1 MREDAVR
8 GDAIRLPRMDLL
20 APFRT
25 ARALALTVGDLATG
39 VSRSSFRDAWLAEL
53 AAIPALTTG
62 AAPWLL
68 RTFLGETLESAA
80 RKHARERPHGTA
92 FLHEDTRW
100 TWADLDRRTSAVA
113 WTLERAGAAR
123 GDVIALLGP
132 NAPDYFGWVLGATRA
147 GVTAALVN
155 THLEGRPLHHAIT
168 SAKAR
173 LVVVHASLLE
183 PLRALRASGHVLPP
197 IHVYGARDAADRA
210 HDEHD
215 ADAAIAR
222 APSTPYPPAPTT
234 DEGDFVYI
242 YTSGTTGLPK
252 PCRISHG
259 RAVLAGA
266 GFGHVVFAFGEG
278 DVLYSVLP
286 LYHASALMLGGG
298 ACLVTGTPMALRD
311 GFSARAFWPD
321 VHRYGAT
328 AMLYIGELCRY
339 LLASPEHPLE
349 RPNPIR
355 IAAGNGLRPD
365 VWPGFAERFGIP
377 MIREFY
383 AATEAPGFI
392 VNLTGRVG
400 AVGHLPL
407 RRTGWMTLVRFDVE
421 TGEHLR
427 DERGFYVPCERGEV
441 GELLVRLP
449 ERPLTPATEFRGYTD
464 ADATQKKVLTNVFV
478 KGDRYFRSGDLLR
491 FDEDDYC
498 YFVDRIGD
506 TYRWKGEN
514 VSTAEVADVL
524 TSARGVAEATVIGVR
539 LPSHEGQA
547 GLAAIVL
554 EPNAAFDVDAFW
566 KAAQELPTYAQ
577 PRFVRVI
584 SAMQTTG
591 TFKVQKNGL
600 RQEGVDPSV
609 VTDPL
614 FVRGEHGYVPLD
626 TARWHEVIDGRWRL

>member
-1 MREDAVR
+1 
-8 GDAIRLPRMDLL
+8 MDLL

-25 ARALALTVGDLATG
+25 ARALAQTVGDLATG
-39 VSRSSFRDAWLAEL
+39 VSRSTFRDAWLAEL
-53 AAIPALTTG
+53 GAIPALTTG
-62 AAPWLL
+62 AAPWLA
-68 RTFLGETLESAA
+68 RTFVGGTLESAA
-80 RKHARERPHGTA
+80 RKHAREKPHATA
-92 FLHEDTRW
+92 FLHDDTRW

-173 LVVVHASLLE
+173 LVVVHASLVE
-183 PLRALRASGHVLPP
+183 PLRALRASGHALPP
-197 IHVYGARDAADRA
+197 IHVYGADADEHANERA
-210 HDEHD
+210 HEHD
-215 ADAAIAR
+215 ADAAIAQ
-222 APSTPYPPAPTT
+222 APSAPYPPAPTT

-259 RAVLAGA
+259 RAVMAGA
-266 GFGHVVFAFGEG
+266 GFGHVVFELGEG

-298 ACLVTGTPMALRD
+298 ACLTTGTPMALRD

-321 VHRYGAT
+321 VHRYRAT
-328 AMLYIGELCRY
+328 AMIYIGELCRY

-349 RPNPIR
+349 KSSPLR

-365 VWPGFAERFGIP
+365 VWPGFQSRFGIP
-377 MIREFY
+377 VIREFY

-400 AVGHLPL
+400 AVGHVPL
-407 RRTGWMTLVRFDVE
+407 RRTGWMTLVRYDVE
-421 TGEHLR
+421 SGEHLR

-449 ERPLTPATEFRGYTD
+449 ERPLTPATEYRGYTD
-464 ADATQKKVLTNVFV
+464 PDATQKKVLTDVFV

-491 FDEDDYC
+491 FDEDDYF

-524 TSARGVAEATVIGVR
+524 TSAPGVTEATVVGVR
-539 LPSHEGQA
+539 VPGHEGQA

-554 EPNAAFDVDAFW
+554 EPGATFDAQGFW
-566 KAAQELPTYAQ
+566 KAAQELPSYAQ

-584 SAMQTTG
+584 SALQTTG
-591 TFKVQKNGL
+591 TFKIQKNGL
-600 RQEGVDPSV
+600 RHEGVDPNTV
-609 VTDPL
+609 NDPL
-614 FVRGEHGYVPLD
+614 FVRGESGYVPLD
-626 TARWHEVIDGRWRL
+626 VARWHEVVDGRFRL

>member
-1 MREDAVR
+1 
-8 GDAIRLPRMDLL
+8 MDLL

-25 ARALALTVGDLATG
+25 ARALAQTVGDLATG

-53 AAIPALTTG
+53 GAIPALTTG
-62 AAPWLL
+62 AAPWLA
-68 RTFLGETLESAA
+68 RTFVGGTLESAA
-80 RKHARERPHGTA
+80 RKHAVEKPHATA
-92 FLHEDTRW
+92 FLHDDTRW

-132 NAPDYFGWVLGATRA
+132 NAPEYFGWVLGATRA

-173 LVVVHASLLE
+173 LVIVHASLVA
-183 PLRALRASGHVLPP
+183 PLRALRESGHALPP
-197 IHVYGARDAADRA
+197 IHVYGSPSLTDASVEHQHHAPDA
-210 HDEHD
+210 EHD
-215 ADAAIAR
+215 ANAAIAH
-222 APSTPYPPAPTT
+222 APPAPYPPAPTT

-259 RAVLAGA
+259 RAVMAGA
-266 GFGHVVFAFGEG
+266 GFGHVVFELGEG

-298 ACLVTGTPMALRD
+298 ACLTTGTPMALRD

-321 VHRYGAT
+321 VHRYRAT
-328 AMLYIGELCRY
+328 AMIYIGELCRY

-349 RPNPIR
+349 KNSPLR

-365 VWPGFAERFGIP
+365 VWPGFQSRFGIP
-377 MIREFY
+377 IIREFY

-400 AVGHLPL
+400 AVGHVPL
-407 RRTGWMTLVRFDVE
+407 RRTGWMTLVRYDVE

-449 ERPLTPATEFRGYTD
+449 ERPLTPATEYRGYTD
-464 ADATQKKVLTNVFV
+464 PDATQKKVLTDVFV

-491 FDEDDYC
+491 FDEDDYF

-524 TSARGVAEATVIGVR
+524 TTAPGVTEATVVGVR
-539 LPSHEGQA
+539 VPGHEGQA

-554 EPNAAFDVDAFW
+554 EPGATFDAQGFW
-566 KAAQELPTYAQ
+566 KAAQELPSYAQ

-591 TFKVQKNGL
+591 TFKIQKNGL
-600 RQEGVDPSV
+600 RHEGVDPNAV
-609 VTDPL
+609 NDPL
-614 FVRGEHGYVPLD
+614 FVRGESGYVPLD
-626 TARWHEVIDGRWRL
+626 VPRWHEVVDGRFRL

>member
-1 MREDAVR
+1 
-8 GDAIRLPRMDLL
+8 MDLL

-25 ARALALTVGDLATG
+25 ARALAQTVGDLATG

-53 AAIPALTTG
+53 GAIPALTTG
-62 AAPWLL
+62 AAPWLA
-68 RTFLGETLESAA
+68 RTFVGGTLESAA
-80 RKHARERPHGTA
+80 RKHAREKPHATA
-92 FLHEDTRW
+92 FLHDDTRW

-173 LVVVHASLLE
+173 LVIVHASLVE
-183 PLRALRASGHVLPP
+183 PLRALRESGHALPP
-197 IHVYGARDAADRA
+197 IHVYGARSSADGSVEQQKQLQ
-210 HDEHD
+210 HHHEHD
-215 ADAAIAR
+215 ADAAIAH
-222 APSTPYPPAPTT
+222 APSSPYPPAPTT

-259 RAVLAGA
+259 RAVMAGA
-266 GFGHVVFAFGEG
+266 GFGHVVFELGEG

-298 ACLVTGTPMALRD
+298 ACLTTGTPMALRD

-321 VHRYGAT
+321 VHRYRAT
-328 AMLYIGELCRY
+328 AMIYIGELCRY

-349 RPNPIR
+349 KNSPLR

-365 VWPGFAERFGIP
+365 VWPGFQSRFGIP
-377 MIREFY
+377 VIREFY

-400 AVGHLPL
+400 AVGHVPL
-407 RRTGWMTLVRFDVE
+407 RRTGWMTLVRYDVE

-427 DERGFYVPCERGEV
+427 DERGLYVPCERGEV

-449 ERPLTPATEFRGYTD
+449 ERPLTPATEYRGYTD
-464 ADATQKKVLTNVFV
+464 PDATQKKVLTDVFV

-491 FDEDDYC
+491 FDEDDYF

-524 TSARGVAEATVIGVR
+524 TSAPGVTEATVVGVR
-539 LPSHEGQA
+539 VPGHEGQA

-554 EPNAAFDVDAFW
+554 ESGATFDAQGFW
-566 KAAQELPTYAQ
+566 KAAQELPSYAQ

-591 TFKVQKNGL
+591 TFKIQKNGL
-600 RQEGVDPSV
+600 RHEGVDPNV
-609 VTDPL
+609 VNDPL
-614 FVRGEHGYVPLD
+614 FVRGETGYVPLD
-626 TARWHEVIDGRWRL
+626 VPRWHEVVDGRFRL

>member
-1 MREDAVR
+1 
-8 GDAIRLPRMDLL
+8 MDLL

-25 ARALALTVGDLATG
+25 ARALAQTVGDLATG

-53 AAIPALTTG
+53 GAIPALTTG
-62 AAPWLL
+62 AAPWLA
-68 RTFLGETLESAA
+68 RTFVGGTLESAA
-80 RKHARERPHGTA
+80 RKHAREKPHATA
-92 FLHEDTRW
+92 FLHDDARW
-100 TWADLDRRTSAVA
+100 SWADLDRRTSAVA

-132 NAPDYFGWVLGATRA
+132 NAPEYFGWVLGATRA

-173 LVVVHASLLE
+173 LVIVHASLVA
-183 PLRALRASGHVLPP
+183 PLRALQASGHALPP
-197 IHVYGARDAADRA
+197 IHVYGADADEHANERA
-210 HDEHD
+210 HEHD
-215 ADAAIAR
+215 ADAAIAQ

-259 RAVLAGA
+259 RAVMAGA
-266 GFGHVVFAFGEG
+266 GFGHVVFELGDG

-298 ACLVTGTPMALRD
+298 ACLTTGTPMALRD

-321 VHRYGAT
+321 VHRYRAT
-328 AMLYIGELCRY
+328 AMIYIGELCRY

-349 RPNPIR
+349 KNSPLR

-365 VWPGFAERFGIP
+365 VWPGFQSRFGIP
-377 MIREFY
+377 VIREFY

-400 AVGHLPL
+400 AVGHVPL
-407 RRTGWMTLVRFDVE
+407 RRTGWMTLVRYDVE

-449 ERPLTPATEFRGYTD
+449 ERPLTPATEYRGYTD
-464 ADATQKKVLTNVFV
+464 PDATQKKVLTDVFV

-491 FDEDDYC
+491 FDEDDYF

-524 TSARGVAEATVIGVR
+524 TSAPGVTEATVVGVR
-539 LPSHEGQA
+539 VPGHEGQA

-554 EPNAAFDVDAFW
+554 EPGASFDAIGFW
-566 KAAQELPTYAQ
+566 KAAQELPSYAQ

-584 SAMQTTG
+584 SALQTTG
-591 TFKVQKNGL
+591 TFKIQKNGL
-600 RQEGVDPSV
+600 RHEGVDPNV
-609 VTDPL
+609 VNDPL
-614 FVRGEHGYVPLD
+614 FVRGESGYVTLD
-626 TARWHEVIDGRWRL
+626 VARWHEVVDGRFRL

>member
-1 MREDAVR
+1 
-8 GDAIRLPRMDLL
+8 MDFL

-25 ARALALTVGDLATG
+25 ARALVETAQDVARGA
-39 VSRSSFRDAWLAEL
+39 SRAPFRDAWLAEL
-53 AAIPALTTG
+53 SALPAVATG
-62 AAPWLL
+62 TAPWFVRTLL
-68 RTFLGETLESAA
+68 GGTLESAA
-80 RKHARERPHGTA
+80 RRNARRDPNGTA
-92 FLHEDTRW
+92 FLHDDTCW
-100 TWADLDRRTSAVA
+100 TWSDLDRRTSDVA
-113 WTLERAGAAR
+113 WMLERAGVAR

-147 GVTAALVN
+147 GATAALVN

-173 LVVVHASLLE
+173 VVVVHASLVE
-183 PLRALRASGHVLPP
+183 PLRALRRDGHDLPP
-197 IHVYGARDAADRA
+197 VHVYGDALQRVDRA
-210 HDEHD
+210 SDEHD
-215 ADAAIAR
+215 ATDALAR
-222 APSTPYPPAPTT
+222 TPSTPYPPAPTT

-252 PCRISHG
+252 PCRISHA

-266 GFGHVVFAFGEG
+266 GFGYAVFAFQPG

-298 ACLVTGTPMALRD
+298 ACLTTGTPMALRD

-349 RPNPIR
+349 RPNPLR
-355 IAAGNGLRPD
+355 IAGGNGLRPD
-365 VWPGFAERFGIP
+365 VWPAFQERFGIP

-400 AVGHLPL
+400 SVGHVPL
-407 RRTGWMTLVRFDVE
+407 RRTGWMTLVRYDVE
-421 TGEHLR
+421 RGEHLR
-427 DERGFYVPCERGEV
+427 DERGFFVPCERGEV

-464 ADATQKKVLTNVFV
+464 ESASQKKVLTDVFL

-491 FDEDDYC
+491 FDEDDFF

-524 TSARGVAEATVIGVR
+524 TSASSIAEATVVGVR
-539 LPSHEGQA
+539 VPGNEGQA
-547 GLAAIVL
+547 GLAAVVL
-554 EPNAAFDVDAFW
+554 EPGSAFDADAFW
-566 KAAQELPTYAQ
+566 KTAQELPSYAQ
-577 PRFVRVI
+577 PRFVRVL
-584 SAMQTTG
+584 SSLATTG
-591 TFKVQKNGL
+591 TFKIQKNGL
-600 RQEGVDPSV
+600 RNEGVDPSQ

-614 FVRGEHGYVPLD
+614 FVRSDAGYLPLD
-626 TARWHEVIDGRWRL
+626 ATTWGDVTEGRFRL

>member
-1 MREDAVR
+1 
-8 GDAIRLPRMDLL
+8 MDLL

-25 ARALALTVGDLATG
+25 ARALAQTVGDLATG

-53 AAIPALTTG
+53 GAIPALTTG
-62 AAPWLL
+62 AAPWLA
-68 RTFLGETLESAA
+68 RTFVGGTLESAA
-80 RKHARERPHGTA
+80 RKHAREKPHATA
-92 FLHEDTRW
+92 FLHDDTRW

-173 LVVVHASLLE
+173 LVIVHASLVE
-183 PLRALRASGHVLPP
+183 PLRALRESGHALPP
-197 IHVYGARDAADRA
+197 IHVYGARSSADGSVEQQKQLQ
-210 HDEHD
+210 HHHEHD
-215 ADAAIAR
+215 ADAAIAH
-222 APSTPYPPAPTT
+222 APSSPYPPAPTT

-259 RAVLAGA
+259 RAVMAGA
-266 GFGHVVFAFGEG
+266 GFGHVVFELGEG

-298 ACLVTGTPMALRD
+298 ACLTTGTPMALRD

-321 VHRYGAT
+321 VHRYRAT
-328 AMLYIGELCRY
+328 AMIYIGELCRY

-349 RPNPIR
+349 KNSPLR

-365 VWPGFAERFGIP
+365 VWPGFQSRFGIP
-377 MIREFY
+377 VIREFY

-400 AVGHLPL
+400 AVGHVPL
-407 RRTGWMTLVRFDVE
+407 RRTGWMTLVRYDVE

-449 ERPLTPATEFRGYTD
+449 ERPLTPATEYRGYTD
-464 ADATQKKVLTNVFV
+464 PDATQKKVLTDVFV

-491 FDEDDYC
+491 FDEDDYF

-524 TSARGVAEATVIGVR
+524 TSAPGVTEATVVGVR
-539 LPSHEGQA
+539 VPGHEGQA

-554 EPNAAFDVDAFW
+554 ESGATFDAQGFW
-566 KAAQELPTYAQ
+566 KAAQELPSYAQ

-591 TFKVQKNGL
+591 TFKIQKNGL
-600 RQEGVDPSV
+600 RHEGVDPNV
-609 VTDPL
+609 VNDPL
-614 FVRGEHGYVPLD
+614 FVRGETGYVPLD
-626 TARWHEVIDGRWRL
+626 VPRWHEVVDGRFRL

>member
-1 MREDAVR
+1 ME
-8 GDAIRLPRMDLL
+8 LL
-20 APFRT
+20 APLRT
-25 ARALALTVGDLATG
+25 ARAFVETAGDFARG
-39 VSRSSFRDAWLAEL
+39 ASRQSFRQPWLAEL
-53 AAIPALTTG
+53 AALPALAFGTG
-62 AAPWLL
+62 PWLL
-68 RTFLGETLESAA
+68 RALLGGTLEAAVRAHAA
-80 RKHARERPHGTA
+80 RDPRGLAL
-92 FLHEDTRW
+92 LHDDARW
-100 TWADLDRRTSAVA
+100 TWSDLARRTSDVA
-113 WTLERAGAAR
+113 WTLERAGVGR

-147 GVTAALVN
+147 GATAALVN

-173 LVVVHASLLE
+173 LVVVHASLLSHID
-183 PLRALRASGHVLPP
+183 ALRNAGHALPP
-197 IHVYGARDAADRA
+197 VYVYGGLILRPSRAD
-210 HDEHD
+210 HD
-215 ADAAIAR
+215 ADHDADHELAS
-222 APSTPYPPAPTT
+222 APSAPFPPAPVT
-234 DEGDFVYI
+234 DADDFVYI

-252 PCRISHG
+252 PCRISHS
-259 RAVLAGA
+259 RALLAGA
-266 GFGHVVFAFGEG
+266 GFGHVIFRFQPG

-339 LLASPEHPLE
+339 LVASPEHPLE

-365 VWPGFAERFGIP
+365 VWASFQARFDIP
-377 MIREFY
+377 MVREFY

-400 AVGHLPL
+400 SVGHVPL
-407 RRTGWMTLVRFDVE
+407 RRTGWMPLVRYDVE
-421 TGEHLR
+421 RGEHLR
-427 DERGFYVPCERGEV
+427 DERGFFVPCERGEV

-449 ERPLTPATEFRGYTD
+449 ARPLTPATEFRGYTD
-464 ADATQKKVLTNVFV
+464 AEATQAKVLHDVFL

-491 FDEDDYC
+491 FDEDDFY
-498 YFVDRIGD
+498 YFVDRVGD

-524 TSARGVAEATVIGVR
+524 TSARAVAEVTVVGVR
-539 LPSHEGQA
+539 VPGHEGQA

-554 EPNAAFDVDAFW
+554 EPGACFDAEAFW
-566 KAAQELPTYAQ
+566 ATARELPSYAQ
-577 PRFVRVI
+577 PRFVRVL
-584 SAMQTTG
+584 SALDTTG
-591 TFKVQKNGL
+591 TFKVQKTGL
-600 RQEGVDPSV
+600 RRDGVDPSA

-614 FVRGEHGYVPLD
+614 FVRGDDGYLPLD
-626 TARWHEVIDGRWRL
+626 DERWRAIVDGSVRL